1 MPSSRPTPVIE
12 PNAGTVLPTVSTT
25 PAPSLFP
32 TRRPI
37 ARPSAQPT
45 AGRSDISKPSP
56 APSLAPTPFDTV
68 TVDVAMSVIAE
79 APPTEDQE
87 AALKQLIVEQIGAE
101 VHNFV
106 VVVRSARS
114 RVRRTRRSLLEVT
127 WEVSF
132 TVSASL
138 ADTGDSSSDSFA
150 ESVAETLT
158 SNEFA
163 TAMSNT
169 GGLEGATVDEESVQT
184 VVEEREASSV
194 DDGPDEIEDQKKK
207 DQDMI
212 AKQKVL
218 SKIQDL
224 NVDSAQGEIAYLNA
238 RGAGCTTLP

>member
-1 MPSSRPTPVIE
+1 
-12 PNAGTVLPTVSTT
+12 
-25 PAPSLFP
+25 
-32 TRRPI
+32 
-37 ARPSAQPT
+37 
-45 AGRSDISKPSP
+45 
-56 APSLAPTPFDTV
+56 
-68 TVDVAMSVIAE
+68 MSVIAE

-87 AALKQLIVEQIGAE
+87 AALEQLIVEQIGAE

-106 VVVRSARS
+106 VAVRSARS

-194 DDGPDEIEDQKKK
+194 DDEIEDHKKK
-207 DQDMI
+207 KTTS
-212 AKQKVL
+212 AA
-218 SKIQDL
+218 SA
-224 NVDSAQGEIAYLNA
+224 SAQVLFVAVFGILFVGLGVYCLVRRRRKQLLRDGESVGLEAHSSEVS
-238 RGAGCTTLP
+238 